1 MFGYPQMHIFL
12 FSFLHVVKPGGGCK
26 SHANLLH
33 APGLWE
39 QRHCESECPSGG
51 RQALGM
57 YFDGFNQRGR
67 YREIC
72 DNWPSH
78 NVQII
83 VVTDGGRILG
93 LGDLGALLQR
103 LLLPNLAIITLEA
116 FEQRLQVR
124 VGLLQELVQPG
135 SSVLIGP
142 VTVVCKTGSISW
154 QSGHLRG
161 SCQVIWKS
169 KHLKRY
175 MMNS

>member
-1 MFGYPQMHIFL
+1 
-12 FSFLHVVKPGGGCK
+12 
-26 SHANLLH
+26 
-33 APGLWE
+33 
-39 QRHCESECPSGG
+39 
-51 RQALGM
+51 M

-103 LLLPNLAIITLEA
+103 LLLPNLAIMTLEA

-124 VGLLQELVQPG
+124 VGLLQELVQAG

-142 VTVVCKTGSISW
+142 VPVVCKHTCAGM
-154 QSGHLRG
+154 Q
-161 SCQVIWKS
+161 
-169 KHLKRY
+169 
-175 MMNS
+175 N